1 MKETLP
7 WRAKKGGTM
16 QVIIREMPCMEPTMT
31 AASTADRAAEDFIV
45 RWDLAMAGNV
55 ILMAPLLL
63 LYIFC
68 NKQMKVAFIG
78 NGIK

>member
-31 AASTADRAAEDFIV
+31 AASTADRAAEDV
-45 RWDLAMAGNV
+45 MAQ
-55 ILMAPLLL
+55 IMIYAAPLAVRNRSADSRMALGT
-63 LYIFC
+63 
-68 NKQMKVAFIG
+68 AFS
-78 NGIK
+78 